1 MAPGSEDA
9 DDCDGHTMGRI
20 LEHEGDEVDISAA
33 EIAQEML
40 VVDESNI
47 GTAKTSLPLDSKKQA
62 KI

>member
-1 MAPGSEDA
+1 
-9 DDCDGHTMGRI
+9 MGRI
-20 LEHEGDEVDISAA
+20 LEHEGDEVDISTA